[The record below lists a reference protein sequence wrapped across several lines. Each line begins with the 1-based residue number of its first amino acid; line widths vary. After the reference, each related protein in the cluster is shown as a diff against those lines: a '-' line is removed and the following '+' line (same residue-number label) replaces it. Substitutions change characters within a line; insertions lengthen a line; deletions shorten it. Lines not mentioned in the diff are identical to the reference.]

1 MYDLF
6 VSEMDIPQYITVIKI
21 LALLILLTTPKVS
34 LYNLKTLK
42 FYPAKSILLQFLPL
56 NTKLLRNKFL
66 LQKTNLRKK
75 GNKGDFLLATSNG
88 LNFHVQYVKS
98 LLPSIMAY
106 IYMI

>member
-6 VSEMDIPQYITVIKI
+6 VSEMDISQYIIIIKI
-21 LALLILLTTPKVS
+21 LALLTLLTTPKVP

-56 NTKLLRNKFL
+56 NTKLLINKFL
-66 LQKTNLRKK
+66 LQKTDLRKK
-75 GNKGDFLLATSNG
+75 GNKEDFLLATSND